1 MLTEL
6 QEAFCQAYTGVCQG
20 NATVAY
26 KMAGYTA
33 KNQAVAQANG
43 PTLLKKKEVQARI
56 KELREKQKDDPNILT
71 PKQMQ
76 QFLTYVVRLV
86 MEDARIPPPTIAEG
100 LKAMEMLARM
110 QGLFLQKQQVSF
122 MNAPPVVIRDD
133 LAERKKA
140 K

>member
-86 MEDARIPPPTIAEG
+86 MEAHPAADDSGGNEVNGDVGTHAGAVPAEAAG
-100 LKAMEMLARM
+100 EFHECAAGRH
-110 QGLFLQKQQVSF
+110 
-122 MNAPPVVIRDD
+122 PR
-133 LAERKKA
+133 
-140 K
+140 